1 MAMARTDHATFKAS
15 SDVATLWAALK
26 GGLTAVHTYGGG
38 APLAMPLFGNGQSGI
53 NLAPQHLLRLVTLAL
68 VDFGRNSN
76 TQLPKQ
82 VTVILHDRC
91 FEELDIRE
99 IARDWKKV

>member
-1 MAMARTDHATFKAS
+1 MAMARTDPVNYKAS
-15 SDVATLWAALK
+15 SDPATLWQALQ
-26 GGLTAVHTYGGG
+26 GGLEVVHARGGG
-38 APLAMPLFGNGQSGI
+38 APLAMPLFGNGQAGI
-53 NLAPQHLLRLVTLAL
+53 NLTPQHLLRLLTLAL

-82 VTVILHDRC
+82 VTVVLHDRC

-99 IARDWKKV
+99 IARDWKKI